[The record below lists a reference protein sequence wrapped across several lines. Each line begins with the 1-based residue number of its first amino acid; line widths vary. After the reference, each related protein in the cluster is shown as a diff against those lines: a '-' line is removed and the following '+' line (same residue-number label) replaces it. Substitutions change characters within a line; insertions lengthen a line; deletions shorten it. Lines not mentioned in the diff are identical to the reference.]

1 MATKKSD
8 QEAAGPN
15 EAATGQD
22 SPADDAKTVSDPQ
35 ASGDA
40 GTTAGEYGE
49 DAPASL
55 GPDMP
60 QSDAEQAAH
69 DATAAQLE
77 AAEATGGV
85 PAEPVAG
92 TADKPYT
99 PEEALRVAVERA
111 QAWKTPPSDSNE

>member
-1 MATKKSD
+1 MATKKGDQSD
-8 QEAAGPN
+8 QASGPN

-40 GTTAGEYGE
+40 GLTAGEYGE

-69 DATAAQLE
+69 DATTATLE
-77 AAEATGGV
+77 AAEATSGV
-85 PAEPVAG
+85 PDAAPAEER
-92 TADKPYT
+92 YT
-99 PEEALRVAVERA
+99 PEEALRVAVQRA
-111 QAWKTPPSDSNE
+111 QAWKTRPSDSNE

>member
-1 MATKKSD
+1 MVAKKGD
-8 QEAAGPN
+8 QEASGPN

-22 SPADDAKTVSDPQ
+22 SPADDAKTVADPQ

-69 DATAAQLE
+69 DATVSTLE
-77 AAEATGGV
+77 AA
-85 PAEPVAG
+85 
-92 TADKPYT
+92 ADADVSADTPQVERYT
-99 PEEALRVAVERA
+99 PEEALKVAVERA
-111 QAWKTPPSDSNE
+111 QAWKTAPSDNA